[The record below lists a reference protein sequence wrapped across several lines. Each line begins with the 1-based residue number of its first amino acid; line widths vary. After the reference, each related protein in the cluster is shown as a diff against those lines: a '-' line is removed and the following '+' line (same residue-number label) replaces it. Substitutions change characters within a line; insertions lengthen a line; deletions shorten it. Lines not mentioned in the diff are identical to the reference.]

1 MKNLVLSMLAIASIT
16 AMNSCS
22 SESDP
27 IDEAINA
34 GNQEKVEIKLN
45 AGVVGIETK
54 APITS
59 SSTFTPSIVGWN
71 VATQPSTTTAP
82 KWTTT
87 PTAAISGSASAAKIE
102 LTDKQYYEGDATLH
116 SFIRGYHPAGTSADG
131 SVTFTNTTGEED
143 VMMTEIVDAGTRTN
157 NTTAALVFSHKL
169 SQLNFK
175 VAKDAT
181 LPAGVTL
188 TSIAIKN
195 AELPTG
201 FDIVTGE
208 IAYAA
213 AADLTVP
220 GISSQEINTEASAG
234 NAVMIKPLSSTE
246 IKLDIVTS
254 QGEFKDVPVTVEAAD
269 SNGGTSYTITLTF
282 KQKEVAT
289 TASVT
294 DWTQKTG
301 SGEVM

>member
-22 SESDP
+22 SENDP
-27 IDEAINA
+27 INEVA
-34 GNQEKVEIKLN
+34 GGDKVEIKLN
-45 AGVVGIETK
+45 AGVIGIETK

-59 SSTFTPSIVGWN
+59 SGTFEPSIVGWN
-71 VATQPSTTTAP
+71 VATQPTTTTAP
-82 KWTTT
+82 KWITT

-102 LTDKQYYEGDATLH
+102 LKDKQYYEGDATLH
-116 SFIRGYHPAGTSADG
+116 SFIRGYYPTGTSANG

-181 LPAGVTL
+181 LPTGVTL
-188 TSIAIKN
+188 TSITIKN

-201 FDIVTGE
+201 FDIVTGV
-208 IAYAA
+208 ITYTSS
-213 AADLTVP
+213 ADLTVP
-220 GISSQEINTEASAG
+220 GISSQEIGTEASAG
-234 NAVMIKPLSSTE
+234 NAVMIKPLSSTD

-254 QGEFKDVPVTVEAAD
+254 QGEFKDVPVTVEAVD
-269 SNGGTSYTITLTF
+269 TDGGTSYTITLTF

>member
-34 GNQEKVEIKLN
+34 GNQEKVEIKLS

-54 APITS
+54 APIT
-59 SSTFTPSIVGWN
+59 TNDDFTPSIVSWN
-71 VATQPSTTTAP
+71 VKTKPETTTAP
-82 KWTTT
+82 TWTTT
-87 PTAAISGSASAAKIE
+87 STAAIKGNASGVKIE
-102 LTDKQYYEGDATLH
+102 LKDKKYYEGDATLH
-116 SFIRGYHPAGTSADG
+116 SFIRGYYPTGTLTDG
-131 SVTFTNTTGEED
+131 TVAFTNTTGEED
-143 VMMTEIVDAGTRTN
+143 VMMTDIVDAGTRTDN
-157 NTTAALVFSHKL
+157 ITAELVFTHKL

-175 VAKDAT
+175 VLKDAT
-181 LPAGVTL
+181 LPTEVTL
-188 TSIAIKN
+188 TSIAIKE

-201 FDIVTGE
+201 FDIVTGT
-208 IAYAA
+208 ITYAA
-213 AADLTVP
+213 PADLTVP
-220 GISSQEINTEASAG
+220 GITTQKIGTEASAG
-234 NAVMIKPLSSTE
+234 NAVMIKPLSTTN
-246 IKLDIVTS
+246 ITLDIVTS
-254 QGEFKDVPVTVEAAD
+254 QGEFKNVPVTVEAAD
-269 SNGGTSYTITLTF
+269 TKGGTSYTITLTF